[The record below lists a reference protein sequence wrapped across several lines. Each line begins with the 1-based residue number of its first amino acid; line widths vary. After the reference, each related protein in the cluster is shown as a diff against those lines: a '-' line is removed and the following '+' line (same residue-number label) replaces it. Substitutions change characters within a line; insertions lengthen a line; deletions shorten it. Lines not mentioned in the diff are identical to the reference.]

1 MSYMP
6 GLVECRSDQG
16 LTGLGDK
23 MHDET
28 LKQGKKVKK
37 TRGMG
42 KGKLWFSFR
51 DDLLLLSRHSGVVVL
66 VSVLYLTLARNRHE
80 PPLHCAWMLPL
91 IAP

>member
-6 GLVECRSDQG
+6 GLVECRSDQE

-37 TRGMG
+37 QEGWGKVSFGSALGMIFFYCRVILG
-42 KGKLWFSFR
+42 WSYWYPY
-51 DDLLLLSRHSGVVVL
+51 S
-66 VSVLYLTLARNRHE
+66 T
-80 PPLHCAWMLPL
+80 
-91 IAP
+91 